1 MPKDKPEFFIR
12 VKPELCKGCGLC
24 VEFCGRD
31 ALQMQIELETGKN
44 VPVVNME
51 RCNGCRLCEWYCPDF
66 AIYVVEKVAAKAI

>member
-1 MPKDKPEFFIR
+1 MPKDKPEFFIQ
-12 VKPELCKGCGLC
+12 VKPELCKSCGLC

-51 RCNGCRLCEWYCPDF
+51 RCNGCKLCEWYCPDF